1 MAEAKKNEVA
11 KKEFTTALSQWSNEI
26 TGLIARDYE
35 ACGVKF
41 DDYSKQCALEAMT
54 AIFNLVRNSP
64 KLKDMN
70 DLDTSNLRGIVENCA
85 SLKLNA
91 NAYPRECYFQLRN
104 TKIGTNENGDD
115 VWKQM
120 VEMGYEGAGYDAL
133 LVNFGKD
140 VDRVYPY
147 WVVKEGDTYI
157 PPKHKG
163 IEVTP
168 PEWEEN
174 GLSERAVRVVYP
186 VKLTD
191 GTITYLIA
199 EREGV
204 KVNLLAHV
212 RNNLMNETF
221 GIVKGTKKKYGK
233 EVTRTRYDAT
243 DEEKKLIDAEKEKIL
258 GALRECE
265 TLDDMLKCDIAK
277 PYISAAWLDTP
288 ESMIQRKMCNNATRK
303 FPKNYDPMA
312 RQAQL
317 EMDEIYQ
324 EVQGEIEEN
333 ANQIPFEAIEEK
345 TAPPTMPKAQEKE
358 KELVKVEGE
367 QELPDFMKTEG

>member
-1 MAEAKKNEVA
+1 MAEAKKNEVE

-54 AIFNLVRNSP
+54 AIFNLVKNSP

-70 DLDTSNLRGIVENCA
+70 SLDTSNLRGIVERCA

-104 TKIGTNENGDD
+104 VKVGDS
-115 VWKQM
+115 WQQI
-120 VEMGYEGAGYDAL
+120 VEMGIEGAGYDSL
-133 LVNFGKD
+133 LSNYGKD
-140 VDRVYPY
+140 VDKVYPY

-157 PPKHKG
+157 PPKHRG
-163 IEVTP
+163 LEVTP
-168 PEWEEN
+168 PEWEEK
-174 GLSERAVRVVYP
+174 GLSERAVKVVYP

-191 GTITYLIA
+191 GTVTYLTA

-204 KVNLLAHV
+204 RVNLLAHV
-212 RNNLMNETF
+212 RQNMMNETF
-221 GIVKGTKKKYGK
+221 GVC
-233 EVTRTRYDAT
+233 VDRYKAT
-243 DEEKKLIDAEKEKIL
+243 DKQLAEIKEKKEEVLN
-258 GALRECE
+258 ALRNCE
-265 TLDDMLKCDIAK
+265 TVDDMLKCEIARK
-277 PYISAAWLDTP
+277 FISGAWLDTP

-317 EMDEIYQ
+317 EMDEVYQ
-324 EVQGEIEEN
+324 EVQEEIEEN
-333 ANQIPFEAIEEK
+333 ANSVPFQAIEEK
-345 TAPPTMPKAQEKE
+345 PAPTTMPKAPTKE
-358 KELVKVEGE
+358 KEFVKTEGE
-367 QELPDFMKTEG
+367 QETVEQKAPF

>member
-1 MAEAKKNEVA
+1 MEETKKNEVT

-54 AIFNLVRNSP
+54 AIFNLVKNSP

-70 DLDTSNLRGIVENCA
+70 SLDTSNLRGIVERCA

-104 TKIGTNENGDD
+104 VKVGDS
-115 VWKQM
+115 WQQI
-120 VEMGYEGAGYDAL
+120 VEMGIEGAGYDSL
-133 LVNFGKD
+133 LANYGKD

-147 WVVKEGDTYI
+147 WVVKDGDTYI
-157 PPKHKG
+157 PPKHRG
-163 IEVTP
+163 LEVTP
-168 PEWEEN
+168 PEWEEK
-174 GLSERAVRVVYP
+174 GLSERAVKVVYP

-191 GTITYLIA
+191 GTVTYLTA

-204 KVNLLAHV
+204 RVNLLAHV
-212 RNNLMNETF
+212 KQNMMNETF
-221 GIVKGTKKKYGK
+221 GVCAD
-233 EVTRTRYDAT
+233 RYKAT
-243 DEEKKLIDAEKEKIL
+243 DKQLAEIKEKKEEVLN
-258 GALRECE
+258 ALRECG
-265 TLDDMLKCDIAK
+265 TVDDMLKCEIARK
-277 PYISAAWLDTP
+277 FISGAWLDTP

-317 EMDEIYQ
+317 EMDEVYQ
-324 EVQGEIEEN
+324 EVQEEIEQN
-333 ANQIPFEAIEEK
+333 ANSVPFEAIEEK
-345 TAPPTMPKAQEKE
+345 PAPQTMPKAQAKE
-358 KELVKVEGE
+358 KEPVKVEGE
-367 QELPDFMKTEG
+367 QAETIEQQKAPF